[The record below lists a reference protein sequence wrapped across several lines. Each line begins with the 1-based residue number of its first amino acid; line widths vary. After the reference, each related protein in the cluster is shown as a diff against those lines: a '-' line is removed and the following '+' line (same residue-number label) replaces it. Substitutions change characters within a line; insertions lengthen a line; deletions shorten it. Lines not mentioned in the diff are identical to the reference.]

1 MRRTGAALA
10 VLLAAIVLAVPTAE
24 RAVIRKQVWFTPA
37 PAASDLLGL
46 FNNGAQWATAR
57 ERLAVIKFYQG
68 QLTVPHPLEVEGN
81 TLDALRDV
89 RVFSRITLEWH
100 KSIAVEVG
108 AVKAFYCSANGTAE
122 SQAVAD
128 TNGVIANVEALGGRV
143 SYLAM
148 DEPFYA
154 AATERPCGAPDAD
167 AAVDRVAAYLRRV
180 SDAHP
185 GVSIGLIEPWP
196 YFPASSIARFL
207 TALRQRGFTMPFF
220 HADVDLDQ
228 IRAGR
233 DDFARDVRYLAGV
246 CAAQGTRFG
255 MIIWGQDGSSDSAY
269 MSGAMKRVRLTAD
282 AFADW
287 TDMPQDIIFQTWTR
301 QPGTGRLIVP
311 ANLPETTPDTH
322 TWLIN
327 QATPLL
333 HGPQHY
339 PAPRK

>member
-1 MRRTGAALA
+1 MRRVGFALV
-10 VLLAAIVLAVPTAE
+10 VLLAAIPLAQSAAQ

-37 PAASDLLGL
+37 SAAPDLLDL
-46 FNNGAQWATAR
+46 FNNGALWETAR

-68 QLTVPHPLEVEGN
+68 QLMVPHPLAVEGN

-89 RVFSRITLEWH
+89 RAFSRISSEWH
-100 KSIAVEVG
+100 KSIAIEVG
-108 AVKAFYCSANGTAE
+108 SVKAFYCSADGTAE
-122 SQAVAD
+122 SRAVSE
-128 TNGVIANVEALGGRV
+128 TNGVIGVVEALGGRV

-154 AATERPCGAPDAD
+154 AATERPCGAPDAE
-167 AAVDRVAAYLRRV
+167 AAVDRVVNYVRGVTAV
-180 SDAHP
+180 HP
-185 GVSIGLIEPWP
+185 GISIGLIEPWP
-196 YFPASSIARFL
+196 YFSAATIARFL
-207 TALRQRGFTMPFF
+207 TALRQRGVTLPFF
-220 HADVDLDQ
+220 HVDVDLDQ
-228 IRAGR
+228 VRPGR
-233 DDFARDVRYLAGV
+233 DDFARDLRYLAGV

-255 MIIWGQDGSSDSAY
+255 MIIWGQDGTSDAAY
-269 MSGAMKRVRLTAD
+269 MTGAWKRVQLTAD

-287 TDMPQDIIFQTWTR
+287 LDMPQDIVFQTWTR
-301 QPGTGRLIVP
+301 DPRTNLPTVP
-311 ANLPETTPDTH
+311 ANLPEATPNTH